1 MWKQQELG
9 FLAHICAPTAPGLTY
24 AMRMIKCFGEKLA
37 KIPLREN
44 RGKLVK
50 RLAVACFLLVK
61 RRGFGSYEI

>member
-44 RGKLVK
+44 REVTGGGLFFAGKKARIWL
-50 RLAVACFLLVK
+50 
-61 RRGFGSYEI
+61 I